1 MTVSLVQWPAAIGI
15 FNCRSLEMHKN
26 FICNKFKVLVTIL
39 ECLFLCH
46 HYLESFFFCLL
57 FCICM
62 FLLLRSHGDIDLN
75 PGPCES
81 NDNNLS
87 VCHWNL
93 ISKSAHNF
101 SKLIQLNPHKKINRC
116 LTDISQF

>member
-1 MTVSLVQWPAAIGI
+1 MTVSLVQWRATIGI

-39 ECLFLCH
+39 ECLFLCY
-46 HYLESFFFCLL
+46 HYLESFFFTLL
-57 FCICM
+57 TILYT
-62 FLLLRSHGDIDLN
+62 FLLLRYHGDIELN
-75 PGPCES
+75 PGARKS

-93 ISKSAHNF
+93 NSITAHNF
-101 SKLIQLNPHKKINRC
+101 SKLTQLKPY
-116 LTDISQF
+116 IST

>member
-1 MTVSLVQWPAAIGI
+1 MTVSLVQWHAAIGI

-46 HYLESFFFCLL
+46 HYLESFSFSLL
-57 FCICM
+57 TILYM
-62 FLLLRSHGDIDLN
+62 FLLLRSHGDIELN
-75 PGPCES
+75 PGPRKS

-93 ISKSAHNF
+93 NSITAHDF
-101 SKLIQLNPHKKINRC
+101 SKLSR
-116 LTDISQF
+116 S